1 MRHDAVTHDVLLV
14 RGNGSKRRFR
24 IFGRPMPAHG
34 NMITLP
40 VDGHLIRAR
49 VTVRSEAAE
58 MEQSVDAKRVE
69 LVE

>member
-1 MRHDAVTHDVLLV
+1 MRHDAVTHDLLLV
-14 RGNGSKRRFR
+14 RGDGSKRRFR

-34 NMITLP
+34 NMVTLP

-58 MEQSVDAKRVE
+58 MDQSVDAEVE